1 MNLVRA
7 RRRAAAHRAE
17 PAAPGRRPSLPEVRG
32 YTVAPVAPADAREW
46 AAYATLPDVM
56 RFTSSSVR
64 GVDDMLAIIERTRS
78 GDAHAPVHFA
88 LRTPEGALAG
98 TVGFHTIS
106 PLNRTAEVT
115 YDVHPGH
122 WGRGLAT
129 AACRAA
135 VRWGFAER
143 GWVRVQATTLEPHV
157 VSQRVLVK
165 CGFTLEGRLR
175 HFRLV
180 RGVPSDY
187 LLFARLPGDPDPAP

>member
-1 MNLVRA
+1 MT
-7 RRRAAAHRAE
+7 
-17 PAAPGRRPSLPEVRG
+17 LPEVPG
-32 YTVAPVAPADAREW
+32 YEVAPVAPADAEEW
-46 AAYATLPDVM
+46 TAYAMLPEVM

-64 GVDDMLAIIERTRS
+64 GVADVLAIIERTRS
-78 GDAHAPVHFA
+78 GDANAPVHFA
-88 LRTPEGALAG
+88 LRTPAGALAG

-106 PLNRTAEVT
+106 ALNRTAEVT
-115 YDVHPGH
+115 YDVHPAH

-157 VSQRVLVK
+157 VSQRVLQK
-165 CGFTLEGRLR
+165 CGFTFEGRLR
-175 HFRLV
+175 HFRIV

-187 LLFARLPGDPDPAP
+187 LLYARLAGDPEGTP